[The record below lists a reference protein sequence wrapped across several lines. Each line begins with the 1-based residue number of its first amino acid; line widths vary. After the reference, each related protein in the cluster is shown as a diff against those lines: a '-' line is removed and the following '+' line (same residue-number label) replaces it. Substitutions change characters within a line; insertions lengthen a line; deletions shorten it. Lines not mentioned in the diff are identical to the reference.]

1 MTEKNTIRFVLGVSE
16 IRRNG
21 SFADRKASMAF
32 RFCYLLI
39 AVGLLLPGTLAAD
52 EQRACRSVHLQF
64 PTPAAIAFYNE
75 VTVEQSSPGT
85 YFCVCG
91 FRRGYYGLQ
100 ELADGQKLLIFSV
113 WDDHEG
119 NNPDDVPDESRVE
132 VLYQGEG
139 VRVGR
144 FGNEGTGGQS
154 FLDYEWEV
162 GATYRFLITAEL
174 LEERTAYT
182 AWFYEPEQ
190 DDWFRIA
197 TFSTIAHEYGVR
209 GLYSFVEDF
218 RRDGKSATEVRRAV
232 FGNGW
237 IRAADDQ
244 WIALTRVNFTADDS
258 NAANIDAGVVGDA
271 FYLQTGGDTVQ
282 AGAALN
288 ETFDRSPQGVPAFPV
303 IETVEP
309 VEGSDIESDE
319 SPPDE

>member
-1 MTEKNTIRFVLGVSE
+1 
-16 IRRNG
+16 
-21 SFADRKASMAF
+21 MAF
-32 RFCYLLI
+32 RFLFILI
-39 AVGLLLPGTLAAD
+39 TIGLLLPGMVAAD
-52 EQRACRSVHLQF
+52 EQTACRSVHLQY

-75 VTVEQSSPGT
+75 VTVEQSAPGT

-100 ELADGQKLLIFSV
+100 ELADGKKLLIFSV

-119 NNPDDVPDESRVE
+119 NNPDDVPAESRVE
-132 VLYQGEG
+132 MLYQGEG

-182 AWFYEPEQ
+182 AWFFEPEQ
-190 DDWFRIA
+190 EDWFRIA

-218 RRDGKSATEVRRAV
+218 RRDGESATEMRRAV
-232 FGNGW
+232 YQNGW
-237 IRAADDQ
+237 IRSADDQ
-244 WIALTRVNFTADDS
+244 WIALTRANFTADDS
-258 NAANIDAGVVGDA
+258 NDANIDAGVVGDA

-282 AGAALN
+282 TGAALN
-288 ETFDRSPQGVPAFPV
+288 ETIDRSPEGVPDFPV
-303 IETVEP
+303 IVPAESTDGTEIEAAEP
-309 VEGSDIESDE
+309 PTDE
-319 SPPDE
+319 

>member
-1 MTEKNTIRFVLGVSE
+1 
-16 IRRNG
+16 
-21 SFADRKASMAF
+21 MAF
-32 RFCYLLI
+32 RLLQ
-39 AVGLLLPGTLAAD
+39 VLVVLGPLLLSATLAAD
-52 EQRACRSVHLQF
+52 EQRACRSVHLQY
-64 PTPAAIAFYNE
+64 PAPAAVAFYNE
-75 VTVEQSSPGT
+75 VTVEQSAPGT

-100 ELADGQKLLIFSV
+100 ELADGKKLLIFSV
-113 WDDHEG
+113 WDDYDG
-119 NNPDDVPDESRVE
+119 DNPEDVPEESRVE

-182 AWFYEPEQ
+182 AWFFEPESEE
-190 DDWFRIA
+190 WFRIA

-218 RRDGKSATEVRRAV
+218 RRDGKSATEVRRAQ

-237 IRAADDQ
+237 IRAADEQ
-244 WIALTRVNFTADDS
+244 WIAVTRASFTADDS
-258 NAANIDAGVVGDA
+258 VAANIDGGVVEHA
-271 FYLQTGGDTVQ
+271 FYLQTGGDTQ
-282 AGAALN
+282 QTGAALN
-288 ETFDRSPQGVPAFPV
+288 ESFDRAPLGVPDFPV
-303 IETVEP
+303 IAP
-309 VEGSDIESDE
+309 VDSDEDAAAAE